1 MSLYSYIHE
10 YDDYDAAMLAAHN
23 LQKDVAVAM
32 FEYEQ
37 AEQLAMKKVMF
48 ESANYDVLMEE
59 ARENVFVKIGKAL
72 TNLVKKIGEFLK
84 GIFDK
89 VFNRKKNQE
98 REKNIAIAKQFLA
111 KHPEQRDTVISAMER
126 GDMELKDV
134 AQYAR
139 DVEQVIKLA
148 ERQDLEADTLNNKVN
163 DVCKKIDNAAPINV
177 AKTLGTIGA
186 AVGGVVMLYKG
197 LGDLTGMVTDIK
209 DFADKKRKVI
219 DDAAI
224 LSGRSVNY
232 ATALDDKDKFVAKKE
247 MEDAIKNAQNNRLAV
262 EQSRLNALGKLLSK
276 LIPSTRRYANALSTI
291 DAQIAAFNHTAYGDE
306 HDENERRNQNHNG
319 RNNGNNNTP

>member
-186 AVGGVVMLYKG
+186 AVGGVVVLYKG

-209 DFADKKRKVI
+209 D
-219 DDAAI
+219 
-224 LSGRSVNY
+224 Y
-232 ATALDDKDKFVAKKE
+232 ANK
-247 MEDAIKNAQNNRLAV
+247 MRDAISTADRVRQNINYYDIAHNQSYRDMDISRDRARRSIDKLNSERKDIA
-262 EQSRLNALGKLLSK
+262 QSRLNALGKLVAK
-276 LIPSTRRYANALSTI
+276 LIPCTRAYARTLNDI
-291 DAQIAAFNHTAYGDE
+291 DNEIERFNDTVSGDE
-306 HDENERRNQNHNG
+306 HDDRQRRHSG
-319 RNNGNNNTP
+319 SGNP

>member
-10 YDDYDAAMLAAHN
+10 YDDYDSAILAAHN

-72 TNLVKKIGEFLK
+72 TDLIKKITDFLK

-111 KHPEQRDTVISAMER
+111 KHPEQRDTIISAMER

-163 DVCKKIDNAAPINV
+163 EVCKKIDNAAPINV

-186 AVGGVVMLYKG
+186 AIGGVAVLYKG

-209 DFADKKRKVI
+209 ELAKKQQRIIEDAGKISTDVDIYNKRKQYMN
-219 DDAAI
+219 DENK
-224 LSGRSVNY
+224 GRLGGKISR
-232 ATALDDKDKFVAKKE
+232 AGDKLMQDRADVAHAK
-247 MEDAIKNAQNNRLAV
+247 INPI
-262 EQSRLNALGKLLSK
+262 GKLIAK
-276 LIPSTRRYANALSTI
+276 LLPCTRAYASALESVDRSLERFAQDI
-291 DAQIAAFNHTAYGDE
+291 DADRANNNAN
-306 HDENERRNQNHNG
+306 RRNAG
-319 RNNGNNNTP
+319 SRRS

>member
-48 ESANYDVLMEE
+48 ESANYDVIMEE
-59 ARENVFVKIGKAL
+59 ARENVFVKIGKSL
-72 TNLVKKIGEFLK
+72 TNLIKKIGEFLK

-163 DVCKKIDNAAPINV
+163 EVCKKIDNAAPINV

-186 AVGGVVMLYKG
+186 AVGGVVVLYKG

-209 DFADKKRKVI
+209 D
-219 DDAAI
+219 
-224 LSGRSVNY
+224 Y
-232 ATALDDKDKFVAKKE
+232 ANKMK
-247 MEDAIKNAQNNRLAV
+247 DAISTADRVQQNINYYDIAHNQSYRDMDISRDRARRSIDKLNSERKDIA
-262 EQSRLNALGKLLSK
+262 QSRLNALGKLVAK
-276 LIPSTRRYANALSTI
+276 LIPCTRAYARTLNDI
-291 DAQIAAFNHTAYGDE
+291 DREIERFNDTVSGDE
-306 HDENERRNQNHNG
+306 HDSRSRRNSG
-319 RNNGNNNTP
+319 SGNP

>member
-186 AVGGVVMLYKG
+186 AVGGVVVLYKG

-209 DFADKKRKVI
+209 DYAEKKRKVI
-219 DDAAI
+219 SDVDSLVTTDANGNHRTAYNG
-224 LSGRSVNY
+224 SSRNGRDRYVTRGEVNRSIDQLK
-232 ATALDDKDKFVAKKE
+232 ADK
-247 MEDAIKNAQNNRLAV
+247 IAV

-276 LIPSTRRYANALSTI
+276 LIPSTRSYADALARA
-291 DAQIAAFNHTAYGDE
+291 DAAIADFNRTADE
-306 HDENERRNQNHNG
+306 DDYDDKQVRQQQ
-319 RNNGNNNTP
+319 RNNP